1 MAIGY
6 GRSNKLSAA
15 GGNQFNDPRENQ
27 PLRNA
32 RVYIAISTDRHC

>member
-15 GGNQFNDPRENQ
+15 GGNQFNDPRENY

-32 RVYIAISTDRHC
+32 RIAISTDRDC